1 MRDISFEQIE
11 ELVAELSVKANKE
24 LPCSLCETIASAKE
38 KEPQGLG
45 EEILGDICAN
55 IDAAKELDIPVCQD
69 TGMAVVF
76 VEIGQ
81 DVHITGGLLSD
92 AINAGIAKGYEEG
105 YLRKS
110 IVCDPLKNRTN
121 TGNNTPAVIHLTTT
135 FGDKLKFSVCPKGFG
150 SENMSQLKMM
160 TPFATENDIV
170 DFVKIVVT
178 DAGSNPCPPI
188 VVGVGLGGDFESCA
202 ILSKKALCRDVSIRN
217 SDPYYRDLEDRLLK
231 EINSL
236 GIGPQGFGGETT
248 ALAVNIEVAPTHIAG
263 LPVAVNIGCH
273 VTRHAEGVL

>member
-92 AINAGIAKGYEEG
+92 AINAGIARAMKKDIFASRLSATRSKIE
-105 YLRKS
+105 L
-110 IVCDPLKNRTN
+110 ILAIT
-121 TGNNTPAVIHLTTT
+121 L
-135 FGDKLKFSVCPKGFG
+135 
-150 SENMSQLKMM
+150 QLL
-160 TPFATENDIV
+160 FI
-170 DFVKIVVT
+170 
-178 DAGSNPCPPI
+178 
-188 VVGVGLGGDFESCA
+188 
-202 ILSKKALCRDVSIRN
+202 
-217 SDPYYRDLEDRLLK
+217 
-231 EINSL
+231 
-236 GIGPQGFGGETT
+236 
-248 ALAVNIEVAPTHIAG
+248 
-263 LPVAVNIGCH
+263 
-273 VTRHAEGVL
+273 